1 MQMYSSLWVWI
12 IIMSLIT
19 CAIAIERAI
28 GSPEMMQDECGEA
41 LIVAKVCGRSG
52 NATTTLL

>member
-1 MQMYSSLWVWI
+1 
-12 IIMSLIT
+12 MSLIT

-41 LIVAKVCGRSG
+41 LIVAKVCGRPG